1 MMRYAPRRLVILPL
15 ALVLAVVVFV
25 LLPVV
30 GAVQAIVALGV
41 VVGRRPRW
49 RALPLRRELHMV
61 WWNEPRPD
69 LASEQEC
76 SRWLNHTWVNID
88 AWIQE
93 QGDMTELT
101 PDSSP

>member
-1 MMRYAPRRLVILPL
+1 MARTGSWL
-15 ALVLAVVVFV
+15 
-25 LLPVV
+25 
-30 GAVQAIVALGV
+30 
-41 VVGRRPRW
+41 
-49 RALPLRRELHMV
+49 
-61 WWNEPRPD
+61 NEPRPD

-93 QGDMTELT
+93 QGDITELT